1 MEDNN
6 KDTVQGGELEK
17 ETPEKTYTKEDIDNS
32 FNACMKKA
40 SKEWQK
46 DEKYQEF
53 MNWKKSNQTENDK
66 INELT
71 QNNTTLANEKA
82 GLESQIKLLQA
93 QIQVSNSDVKK
104 EFSKFVTSE
113 VLEMVDDTTDFETAL
128 KKYKKDNPQYFGEMQ
143 IKKTQT
149 APSLNSGIGRGTT
162 TNDIMNGLLR
172 SSRQI

>member
-1 MEDNN
+1 MGDN
-6 KDTVQGGELEK
+6 KDIVKDGEVEQ
-17 ETPEKTYTKEDIDNS
+17 ETTEKTYTQKDIDDS
-32 FNACMKKA
+32 FNAGVRKA
-40 SKEWQK
+40 NSDWQK
-46 DEKYQEF
+46 DEKYKEF
-53 MNWKKSNQTENDK
+53 LAWKKQNQTENDK

-82 GLESQIKLLQA
+82 GLENQIKLLQA
-93 QIQVSNSDVKK
+93 QIQVNNSDVKK

-113 VLEMVDDTTDFETAL
+113 VLEMVNDTTDFETAL

-149 APSLNSGIGRGTT
+149 APSLNSGVGRGTT

>member
-1 MEDNN
+1 MEENN
-6 KDTVQGGELEK
+6 KDTKVEEVAE
-17 ETPEKTYTKEDIDNS
+17 ETTEKTYTKQDIDNS
-32 FNACMKKA
+32 FNAGMKKA
-40 SKEWQK
+40 SKEWQN
-46 DEKYQEF
+46 DEKYKEF
-53 MNWKKSNQTENDK
+53 LAWKKQNQTENDK

-71 QNNTTLANEKA
+71 QSNNNLANEKA
-82 GLESQIKLLQA
+82 GLENQIKLLQA
-93 QIQVSNSDVKK
+93 QIQVNNSDVKK

-149 APSLNSGIGRGTT
+149 APSLNSGVGKATT

>member
-1 MEDNN
+1 MEDN
-6 KDTVQGGELEK
+6 KDTKVEELEK

-32 FNACMKKA
+32 FSAGMKKA
-40 SKEWQK
+40 IKEWQK

-53 MNWKKSNQTENDK
+53 VNWKKQNQTENDK

-82 GLESQIKLLQA
+82 GLENQIKLLKA
-93 QIQVSNSDVKK
+93 QIQVNNSDVKK

-149 APSLNSGIGRGTT
+149 APSLGGGTKSET
-162 TNDIMNGLLR
+162 VNDIFNNLIRGN
-172 SSRQI
+172 

>member
-1 MEDNN
+1 MEDN
-6 KDTVQGGELEK
+6 KDIVKDGEVEQ
-17 ETPEKTYTKEDIDNS
+17 EPTEKTYTKQDIDNS
-32 FNACMKKA
+32 FNAGMKKA
-40 SKEWQK
+40 SKEWQN
-46 DEKYQEF
+46 DEKYKEF
-53 MNWKKSNQTENDK
+53 MAWKKTNQTENDK

-82 GLESQIKLLQA
+82 GLENQIKLLQA
-93 QIQVSNSDVKK
+93 QIQVNNSDVKK

-113 VLEMVDDTTDFETAL
+113 VLEMVNDTTDFETAL

-149 APSLNSGIGRGTT
+149 APSLNSGVGRGTT

>member
-6 KDTVQGGELEK
+6 KDTKVEELEK

-32 FNACMKKA
+32 FNAGMKKA
-40 SKEWQK
+40 IKEWQN
-46 DEKYQEF
+46 DEKYKEF
-53 MNWKKSNQTENDK
+53 MNWKKQNQTENDK

-71 QNNTTLANEKA
+71 QNNTTLETEKA

-93 QIQVSNSDVKK
+93 QIQVNNSDVKK

-113 VLEMVDDTTDFETAL
+113 VLEMVNDTTDFETAL
-128 KKYKKDNPQYFGEMQ
+128 KKYKRDNPQYFGEMQ

-149 APSLNSGIGRGTT
+149 APSLNSGVAKGTT

>member
-6 KDTVQGGELEK
+6 KDTKVEELEK

-32 FNACMKKA
+32 FNAGMKKA

-53 MNWKKSNQTENDK
+53 MNWKKQNQTENDK

-71 QNNTTLANEKA
+71 QSNTTLANEKA
-82 GLESQIKLLQA
+82 GLENQIKLLQA
-93 QIQVSNSDVKK
+93 QIQVNNSDVKK

-113 VLEMVDDTTDFETAL
+113 VLEMVNDTTDFETAL

-149 APSLNSGIGRGTT
+149 APSLNSGVAKGTT

-172 SSRQI
+172 SSRQS